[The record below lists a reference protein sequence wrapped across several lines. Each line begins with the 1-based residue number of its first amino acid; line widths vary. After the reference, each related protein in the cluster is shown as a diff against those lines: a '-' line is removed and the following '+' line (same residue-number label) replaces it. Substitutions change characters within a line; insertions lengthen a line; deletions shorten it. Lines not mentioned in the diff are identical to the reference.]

1 MKGGERIN
9 RLRTEAELKEI
20 GIRFRKEPDDDDDDD
35 DYRRKDMFCVHTVVP
50 ANTEK

>member
-1 MKGGERIN
+1 M
-9 RLRTEAELKEI
+9 RLRTEAELKKE

-50 ANTEK
+50 VNTEK